1 MGKKLLLALVF
12 ILSLTVF
19 GCGGSSSG
27 SSDNGSSVPAKYSID
42 TIFKGIRL
50 WTNDKSEILVSNT
63 YSHSA
68 ILGSAVS
75 GSDVYSIG
83 RTILWING
91 ETDES
96 ITAMMDQR
104 SEDYYFTS
112 ITANDGKVYVAG
124 DSDAEAFLIEIN
136 GAERNFIDIHSAIT
150 GAITSYVFTVTADSE
165 GNVYVAGGYYDGI
178 SKALLVKV
186 NVSGTIQP
194 IDIHSVIT
202 GAMTSSVNA
211 VAIDSNGNVYA
222 VGEYYEGGNTK
233 VFLVKSDGITAPQFI
248 DINSVITGAIASSV
262 NAVAIDSNGNVY
274 TAGIYYDGGNNK
286 AFLVKSDGIAAPQS
300 IDIHSVI
307 TGAIT
312 SSANAVAIDSNGN
325 VYTAG
330 GYYDGVSTK
339 AFLVKSDGIAAPQF
353 TDIHSMLPDS
363 PSRSSINSI
372 AIDDN
377 GIFAYMTGDKADS
390 ADNVEGFLTAINLST
405 MSLASSA
412 VLPGDS
418 VNSLIAANSLIY
430 ISGSDDD
437 KPLLITYSGTSL
449 EERIPVEIPEYCLI
463 SPRAYSVE
471 TATDGTLY
479 IAGAENSHAVL
490 IKKTKK
496 GNIEFIDLHSLITP
510 ASYSS
515 VYSVSADSRGNVYL
529 AGNYE
534 DGTRKPL
541 LVKVDGSG
549 TPQLI
554 DTSNIISGAVITSLF
569 DITTDNSGNAY
580 VTGEYSD
587 INNPADLR
595 AFLIKVDINGT
606 VQLLVDINSLIPE
619 ESHARPVKIDRD
631 GNVYMAGYY
640 NDGINKAFLVKVD
653 GSGIAQLIELPDVIT
668 ANGDSYIY
676 AVTTGSDGNVYAAG
690 NYNDGSVN
698 KAFLVKV
705 SESGTTAESIS
716 LPEEITTAD
725 NSEAFAVAVNAE
737 GKIYVGGYYKPDSSA
752 DSTAFLIEITGES
765 AEIQTLYIP
774 GNSKYIG
781 KIIADSSGNMY
792 LLFDSII

>member
-68 ILGSAVS
+68 ILGSVVS

-96 ITAMMDQR
+96 ITAMLDQR

-112 ITANDGKVYVAG
+112 ITANDGKVYIAG
-124 DSDAEAFLIEIN
+124 DFDAEAFLIEIN

-165 GNVYVAGGYYDGI
+165 GNVYAAGGYYDGI
-178 SKALLVKV
+178 SKALFVKV
-186 NVSGTIQP
+186 NGSGTIQP

-202 GAMTSSVNA
+202 GAMASSANA
-211 VAIDSNGNVYA
+211 VAIDSNGNVYTA
-222 VGEYYEGGNTK
+222 GTYYEGGNTK

-248 DINSVITGAIASSV
+248 DIHSVITGAMVSSV
-262 NAVAIDSNGNVY
+262 NSVAIDNNGNVY
-274 TAGIYYDGGNNK
+274 TAGIYYDGGNTK
-286 AFLVKSDGIAAPQS
+286 AFLVKSDGITAPQS

-312 SSANAVAIDSNGN
+312 SSVNAVAIDSNGN
-325 VYTAG
+325 VYTTG
-330 GYYDGVSTK
+330 EYYDGSTK
-339 AFLVKSDGIAAPQF
+339 AFLVKSDSIATPQF
-353 TDIHSMLPDS
+353 IDIHSMLPDS

-372 AIDDN
+372 VIEDN

-418 VNSLIAANSLIY
+418 VNSLIAANNLIY

-449 EERIPVEIPEYCLI
+449 EESIPVEIPEYCLI

-496 GNIEFIDLHSLITP
+496 GNIEFIDLHSLIAP
-510 ASYSS
+510 AGYSN
-515 VYSVSADSRGNVYL
+515 VHSVSADSRGNVYL
-529 AGNYE
+529 AGIYY
-534 DGTRKPL
+534 DGTIKPL

-554 DTSNIISGAVITSLF
+554 DTSSIISGAAVTSLF

-580 VTGEYSD
+580 IAGEYSD
-587 INNPADLR
+587 TNNPADLR
-595 AFLIKVDINGT
+595 AFLLKVDVSGT

-619 ESHARPVKIDRD
+619 ESNAYAVTTDRD
-631 GNVYMAGYY
+631 GNVYLAGNY

-653 GSGIAQLIELPDVIT
+653 GSGTAQFIELPEAIT
-668 ANGDSYIY
+668 ANGNSYTNST
-676 AVTTGSDGNVYAAG
+676 AVGGDGNVYAAG

-716 LPEEITTAD
+716 LPEEITIAD
-725 NSEAFAVAVNAE
+725 NSKAFAVAANAE
-737 GKIYVGGYYKPDSSA
+737 GKIYVGGNYKPDSSA
-752 DSTAFLIEITGES
+752 DSTAFLVEITGES
-765 AEIQTLYIP
+765 AEIQTLYVP
-774 GNSKYIG
+774 GNSKHIG
-781 KIIADSSGNMY
+781 EIITDSSGNMY
-792 LLFDSII
+792 ILFESVT

>member
-1 MGKKLLLALVF
+1 
-12 ILSLTVF
+12 
-19 GCGGSSSG
+19 
-27 SSDNGSSVPAKYSID
+27 
-42 TIFKGIRL
+42 
-50 WTNDKSEILVSNT
+50 
-63 YSHSA
+63 
-68 ILGSAVS
+68 
-75 GSDVYSIG
+75 
-83 RTILWING
+83 
-91 ETDES
+91 
-96 ITAMMDQR
+96 
-104 SEDYYFTS
+104 
-112 ITANDGKVYVAG
+112 
-124 DSDAEAFLIEIN
+124 
-136 GAERNFIDIHSAIT
+136 
-150 GAITSYVFTVTADSE
+150 
-165 GNVYVAGGYYDGI
+165 
-178 SKALLVKV
+178 
-186 NVSGTIQP
+186 
-194 IDIHSVIT
+194 
-202 GAMTSSVNA
+202 
-211 VAIDSNGNVYA
+211 
-222 VGEYYEGGNTK
+222 
-233 VFLVKSDGITAPQFI
+233 
-248 DINSVITGAIASSV
+248 
-262 NAVAIDSNGNVY
+262 
-274 TAGIYYDGGNNK
+274 
-286 AFLVKSDGIAAPQS
+286 
-300 IDIHSVI
+300 
-307 TGAIT
+307 
-312 SSANAVAIDSNGN
+312 
-325 VYTAG
+325 
-330 GYYDGVSTK
+330 
-339 AFLVKSDGIAAPQF
+339 
-353 TDIHSMLPDS
+353 
-363 PSRSSINSI
+363 
-372 AIDDN
+372 
-377 GIFAYMTGDKADS
+377 
-390 ADNVEGFLTAINLST
+390 
-405 MSLASSA
+405 
-412 VLPGDS
+412 
-418 VNSLIAANSLIY
+418 
-430 ISGSDDD
+430 
-437 KPLLITYSGTSL
+437 
-449 EERIPVEIPEYCLI
+449 
-463 SPRAYSVE
+463 
-471 TATDGTLY
+471 
-479 IAGAENSHAVL
+479 
-490 IKKTKK
+490 
-496 GNIEFIDLHSLITP
+496 
-510 ASYSS
+510 
-515 VYSVSADSRGNVYL
+515 VYL

>member
-248 DINSVITGAIASSV
+248 DI
-262 NAVAIDSNGNVY
+262 
-274 TAGIYYDGGNNK
+274 
-286 AFLVKSDGIAAPQS
+286 
-300 IDIHSVI
+300 HSVI

-312 SSANAVAIDSNGN
+312 SSLNAVAIDSNGN

-619 ESHARPVKIDRD
+619 ESHTRPVKIDRD

-653 GSGIAQLIELPDVIT
+653 GSAIAQLIELPDVIT

-752 DSTAFLIEITGES
+752 DSTAFLVEITGES

-774 GNSKYIG
+774 GNSKYIS

-792 LLFDSII
+792 LLFDSVI

>member
-27 SSDNGSSVPAKYSID
+27 SSDNGSSVPAMYSID

-68 ILGSAVS
+68 ILGSVVS

-96 ITAMMDQR
+96 ITAMLDQR

-112 ITANDGKVYVAG
+112 ITANDGKVYIAG
-124 DSDAEAFLIEIN
+124 DFDAEAFLIEIN

-165 GNVYVAGGYYDGI
+165 GNVYAAGGYYDGI
-178 SKALLVKV
+178 SKALFVKV
-186 NVSGTIQP
+186 NGSGTIQP

-202 GAMTSSVNA
+202 GAMASSANA
-211 VAIDSNGNVYA
+211 VAIDSNGNVYTA
-222 VGEYYEGGNTK
+222 GTYYEGGNTK

-248 DINSVITGAIASSV
+248 DIHSVITGAMASSV

-312 SSANAVAIDSNGN
+312 SSVYAVAIDSNGN

-353 TDIHSMLPDS
+353 SDIHSMLPDS
-363 PSRSSINSI
+363 PSKSIINSI
-372 AIDDN
+372 VIDDN
-377 GIFAYMTGDKADS
+377 GIFAYMTGDKAD
-390 ADNVEGFLTAINLST
+390 NEEGFLTAINLST
-405 MSLASSA
+405 MSLVSSA

-418 VNSLIAANSLIY
+418 VNSLIAANNLIY

-449 EERIPVEIPEYCLI
+449 EERIPVEIPEYSLI
-463 SPRAYSVE
+463 RPQAYSIE
-471 TATDGTLY
+471 AATDGTLY
-479 IAGAENSHAVL
+479 IAGAEGTHAVL

-496 GNIEFIDLHSLITP
+496 GNIEFIDLHSLIAP
-510 ASYSS
+510 ASYSI
-515 VYSVSADSRGNVYL
+515 VYSVSADSRGNVYV
-529 AGNYE
+529 AGGYS
-534 DGTRKPL
+534 DGSVNKPL
-541 LVKVDGSG
+541 LVKVDESG

-554 DTSNIISGAVITSLF
+554 DTSSIISGAVVTSLL

-580 VTGEYSD
+580 IAGGYNDT
-587 INNPADLR
+587 NNPADFR
-595 AFLIKVDINGT
+595 AFLLKVDVSGT

-619 ESHARPVKIDRD
+619 ESNAYAVTTDRD
-631 GNVYMAGYY
+631 GNVYLAGNY

-653 GSGIAQLIELPDVIT
+653 GSGTAQFIELPEAIT
-668 ANGDSYIY
+668 ANGNSYTNST
-676 AVTTGSDGNVYAAG
+676 AVGGDGNVYAAG

-725 NSEAFAVAVNAE
+725 NSQAFAVAANSE
-737 GKIYVGGYYKPDSSA
+737 GKIYVGGNYKPDSSS
-752 DSTAFLIEITGES
+752 DSTAFLVEITGES
-765 AEIQTLYIP
+765 AEIQTLYVP
-774 GNSKYIG
+774 GNSKRIVE
-781 KIIADSSGNMY
+781 IIADSSGNLY
-792 LLFDSII
+792 ILFDSVT